1 LDVVVVVR
9 IELTLRPHLSSC
21 RLPPRE
27 LRRVTRQRDARH
39 EDALERSVIAV
50 ALVVEVFATLQFLAA
65 AKASAGRP
73 QVA

>member
-1 LDVVVVVR
+1 
-9 IELTLRPHLSSC
+9 
-21 RLPPRE
+21 

>member
-1 LDVVVVVR
+1 
-9 IELTLRPHLSSC
+9 
-21 RLPPRE
+21 

-65 AKASAGRP
+65 GKASAGRP